1 MYIEMSNPY
10 ARTYQTTT
18 SDRAARKA
26 LIQSALQQNQQLQ
39 QLIKTQDDVDI
50 LTAKNSLTAIRKANP
65 KLIVRIW
72 MKYVATPYN
81 DKILAGDINFFIEK
95 DYANDLTRSGN
106 QDQIMDSI
114 DRLRKPVKNM
124 NPDNQ
129 QKTMKY
135 IQNLCKIAAMIPT

>member
-1 MYIEMSNPY
+1 MTAPSNSNLL
-10 ARTYQTTT
+10 TIFN
-18 SDRAARKA
+18 DHFVEFIND
-26 LIQSALQQNQQLQ
+26 IQSVFP
-39 QLIKTQDDVDI
+39 DDVDI

>member
-1 MYIEMSNPY
+1 MTAPSNSSLL
-10 ARTYQTTT
+10 TIFN
-18 SDRAARKA
+18 DHFVEFIND
-26 LIQSALQQNQQLQ
+26 IQSVFPE
-39 QLIKTQDDVDI
+39 DVDI

-72 MKYVATPYN
+72 LKYVAVPYN
-81 DKILAGDINFFIEK
+81 AQILAGDIKFFIEK
-95 DYANDLTRSGN
+95 DYASDLTRSGN

-114 DRLRKPVKNM
+114 DRLRNPVKQM

-135 IQNLCKIAAMIPT
+135 IQNLCKIAALIPST